1 MAYPHTRAGNGATG
15 PGCDLQAATQATRER
30 IGLTERALASAA
42 VVPVVLAVVHL
53 TVAAAWAGSMAYS
66 LVVVQPKVAAFFAAD
81 ARQEEFLTVLAQGNR
96 WRVIGLVAV
105 LLVSGIGVVV
115 TTPTAAVVGF
125 AVAVGLDA
133 VAALAFVEVSWRHW
147 PRRVFAL
154 PEEVPGYQRALRVR
168 ARAMLVLVG
177 IAFVIALGSAVGLGV
192 R

>member
-1 MAYPHTRAGNGATG
+1 M
-15 PGCDLQAATQATRER
+15 
-30 IGLTERALASAA
+30 
-42 VVPVVLAVVHL
+42 VPVVLAVVHL

-81 ARQEEFLTVLAQGNR
+81 ARREEFLTVLAQGNR
-96 WRVIGLVAV
+96 WRVIGLIAV
-105 LLVSGIGVVV
+105 LLVSGIGVVI
-115 TTPTAAVVGF
+115 TTSAAAAVVGF
-125 AVAVGLDA
+125 AMAVGLDA

-154 PEEVPGYQRALRVR
+154 PEEIPDYQRALRIQ

-177 IAFVIALGSAVGLGV
+177 IAFLTALGSAVGLGV

>member
-1 MAYPHTRAGNGATG
+1 M
-15 PGCDLQAATQATRER
+15 
-30 IGLTERALASAA
+30 
-42 VVPVVLAVVHL
+42 VPVVLAVVHL

-66 LVVVQPKVAAFFAAD
+66 LVVVQPTVAAFFTDD
-81 ARQEEFLTVLAQGNR
+81 ARREDFLTVLAQGNR
-96 WRVIGLVAV
+96 WRVVGLVAV
-105 LLVSGIGVVV
+105 LLVSGIGVVL
-115 TTPTAAVVGF
+115 TAPTAAVLGF
-125 AVAVGLDA
+125 TVAVGLDA

-177 IAFVIALGSAVGLGV
+177 TAFLIALGSAVCLGV

>member
-1 MAYPHTRAGNGATG
+1 MRLPRRWPTR
-15 PGCDLQAATQATRER
+15 LR
-30 IGLTERALASAA
+30 
-42 VVPVVLAVVHL
+42 
-53 TVAAAWAGSMAYS
+53 
-66 LVVVQPKVAAFFAAD
+66 
-81 ARQEEFLTVLAQGNR
+81 RQETGQWVRISEFLTVLAQGNR
-96 WRVIGLVAV
+96 WRVIGLIAV
-105 LLVSGIGVVV
+105 LLVSGVVV
-115 TTPTAAVVGF
+115 TTSTAAVVGF

-154 PEEVPGYQRALRVR
+154 PEEVPGYQQALRVR